1 MDRYRWNILGL
12 CQRRWKKFAQTTTEE
27 GHKVFFSRK
36 EDKHEHGVGFFVHK
50 DIVNAVMRCRPVS
63 SRLVTIRLGA
73 VPFTITI
80 VQEYAPTSDYDDN
93 EIEEFCD
100 QLQNTSDQTPKKD
113 IHVVRGGWNAQVD
126 KDARENWQGHCA
138 PFCNDTNKRGL
149 RLLEFATFNDLVL
162 ANTFGHH
169 NAFRRWSCIA
179 QMDNTTTK
187 MITF

>member
-1 MDRYRWNILGL
+1 M
-12 CQRRWKKFAQTTTEE
+12 RWKNFEETTTGE
-27 GHKVFFSRK
+27 GHKVFFSGK
-36 EDKHEHGVGFFVHK
+36 DKHQHGTRFLVNQ
-50 DIVNAVMRCRPVS
+50 DIVNN
-63 SRLVTIRLGA
+63 VTQRMLPSLQQA
-73 VPFTITI
+73 HHHCLMAAPLNITV
-80 VQEYAPTSDYDDN
+80 VQVHSQMSDYDN
-93 EIEEFCD
+93 KTEEFCD
-100 QLQNTSDQTPKKD
+100 QLQNTIDQTPKKD